1 MLFCQIEAILG
12 GSDVEAIA
20 AGTDLPPDPEVLQ
33 TVIESSQAE
42 ITNLLDNIT
51 EEERKME
58 QYRVSLGQQLM
69 SHSVW
74 ISLDKKQKITYFV

>member
-12 GSDVEAIA
+12 GTDVEAIA
-20 AGTDLPPDPEVLQ
+20 AGTDLPSDPEVLQ

-42 ITNLLDNIT
+42 VANLLENIA

-58 QYRVSLGQQLM
+58 QYQVSPLIFQLKPFNLLQRYNC
-69 SHSVW
+69 
-74 ISLDKKQKITYFV
+74 ISEKFRK